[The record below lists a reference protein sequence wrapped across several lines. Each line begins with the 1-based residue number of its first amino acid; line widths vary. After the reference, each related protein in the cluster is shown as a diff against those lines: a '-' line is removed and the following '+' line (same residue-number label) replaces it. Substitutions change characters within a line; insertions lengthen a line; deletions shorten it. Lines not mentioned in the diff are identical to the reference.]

1 MTAPDSLTGG
11 AQEAVAAV
19 TEPLLRVLGWLTA
32 QGEGGPDGPL
42 ICPDHRIEH
51 TGKSACVVLLAT
63 ELARHASGEEQRRLI
78 EVARGQCARLVRR
91 LEREGDSTCFTF
103 RPGRHDPY
111 NCSNSVID
119 GGACSDAL
127 ATFVLAFGD
136 RLPEDE
142 RARLADASVLH
153 AQTYLRYA
161 IVDKG
166 VPAQCAWAMTGAAQ
180 AYRLSG
186 HEVLRLACEVGA
198 ERLASRQRGDGSYP
212 YHPVDW
218 GAAHP
223 GAEDASAYYQSRVTA
238 FTSFALEAALG
249 AEAGAAADVAAPA
262 ALDFLHGLTGPDGI
276 KVGAV
281 EAKPWYWG
289 AEYEVASH
297 PFDIAA
303 FAVEWRRTRAPR
315 AAEALRASW
324 RAWLSHLSPDGV
336 PRSHLPGLHGERQRG
351 RSYQCAF
358 FWAAHACWIA
368 RSIPELAEA
377 LAAEGRAGGAPAPE
391 PAGWRWYEDV
401 DLARL
406 DTEDVVAWV
415 RGVRPA
421 GNRSHGSPAGA
432 LLRVYSRAAG
442 RDLFQASYLERRAAA
457 NWSGSA
463 GPFDLG
469 RGWRAGAADLRF
481 SSWLTRN
488 RLRAG
493 DGVAA
498 LGIPIQTLRRS
509 VASFAS
515 SAVSSAFVRDA
526 RLTRVSE
533 TEVRMDSHLAFRDG
547 SPAGGRIERTFRQAG
562 AGLEVEERLLD
573 DGGVRGLWFRAPL
586 GATLLLEE
594 RDHIRYRFGRGHDE
608 GTG

>member
-1 MTAPDSLTGG
+1 MEPASMDG
-11 AQEAVAAV
+11 AAGARAAI
-19 TEPLLRVLGWLTA
+19 TEPLHRVLAWLA
-32 QGEGGPDGPL
+32 SHGEGREDGAL
-42 ICPDHRIEH
+42 VCAEHRIEH
-51 TGKSACVVLLAT
+51 TGKVAGVVVLAT
-63 ELARHASGEEQRRLI
+63 ELARYAAPDERQRLF
-78 EVARGQCARLVRR
+78 ELARGQCARIAGR

-136 RLPEDE
+136 ELPPEE
-142 RARLADASVLH
+142 RERYAHASVLH

-180 AYRLSG
+180 AFRLSG

-198 ERLASRQRGDGSYP
+198 ERLAARQRADGSFP
-212 YHPVDW
+212 YHPADW

-223 GAEDASAYYQSRVTA
+223 GAGDASAYYQSRVTA

-249 AEAGAAADVAAPA
+249 PDAGAAADTAAA
-262 ALDFLHGLTGPDGI
+262 AGLDFLHGLVGPDGV
-276 KVGAV
+276 KVGSV

-324 RAWLSHLSPDGV
+324 RAWLSHLEPGGA
-336 PRSHLPGLHGERQRG
+336 PRSHLPGAHGERRRG
-351 RSYQCAF
+351 ESYQCAF

-377 LAAEGRAGGAPAPE
+377 LACEGSAAGAPEE
-391 PAGWRWYEDV
+391 PRGWRTFPDV

-415 RGVRPA
+415 RGARPP
-421 GNRSHGSPAGA
+421 GNRSHGSPAGG
-432 LLRVYSRAAG
+432 LLRVFSRAAG
-442 RDLFQASYLERRAAA
+442 RDLYQAPYLERRAPA
-457 NWSGSA
+457 NWSGSS
-463 GPFDLG
+463 GFFDPG

-481 SSWLTRN
+481 SAWLTRN

-498 LGIPIQTLRRS
+498 LGIPLHTLRRS

-515 SAVSSAFVRDA
+515 SAVSTAFDRAA
-526 RLTRVSE
+526 RLERVSE
-533 TEVRMDSHLAFRDG
+533 DEVRLESCLAHRDG
-547 SPAGGRIERTFRQAG
+547 SPAGGRVERTFRRAG

-573 DGGVRGLWFRAPL
+573 DGGVRGLWFRPPL
-586 GATLLLEE
+586 GATILLEE
-594 RDHIRYRFGRGHDE
+594 PGHIRYRFGRGADE